1 MANQQEWV
9 SRMSRGTQHDGLWDK
24 FVSALGQLA
33 PFGRSRIERVVVR
46 YPETLFGQVEIVD
59 TKSRGRRPI
68 RILKV
73 DGSWQSATFLDDAW
87 SELVF
92 PYHLLYNTALARV
105 HPTSILMLGG
115 GGYSYPKY
123 LLCHLDDVRVDVVE
137 ADPLIIDIAR
147 RHFYLDRVEQLAQQ
161 GNGASRLRSLVCDAR
176 DFLELGAPD
185 DPDVRYDL
193 ILNDCFAA
201 ERPVASLMTIEA
213 SRLIHRHL
221 AQGGAYLVNV
231 IGALEGRESALIR
244 NLCRTLEQ
252 VFTHVLVLPCGRRN
266 PSARDNN
273 VIVASDEAWEH
284 LQTFDLAPSEL
295 NGTSPRGKILTDAD
309 TSVDT
314 GTFS

>member
-1 MANQQEWV
+1 MDTGA
-9 SRMSRGTQHDGLWDK
+9 QHGGLWDK
-24 FVSALGQLA
+24 IVSALRQLA
-33 PFGRSRIERVVVR
+33 PSGRSRIERVVVR
-46 YPETLFGQVEIVD
+46 YSETLFGQVEVVD

-105 HPTSILMLGG
+105 HPTSVLMLGG

-137 ADPLIIDIAR
+137 ADPLIIDVAR
-147 RHFYLDRVEQLAQQ
+147 RHFYLDRVEKLAQR
-161 GNGASRLRSLVCDAR
+161 GNNASRLRSLVCDAR

-213 SRLIHRHL
+213 SQLIHRHL
-221 AQGGAYLVNV
+221 AQGGAYLTNV
-231 IGALEGRESALIR
+231 IGALEGKESALIR

-252 VFTHVLVLPCGRRN
+252 VFVHVLVLPCGRRN

-284 LQTFDLAPSEL
+284 LRTFDLAPSEL
-295 NGTSPRGKILTDAD
+295 TGASPAGRVLTDAD
-309 TSVDT
+309 TNVDT
-314 GTFS
+314 GSFS